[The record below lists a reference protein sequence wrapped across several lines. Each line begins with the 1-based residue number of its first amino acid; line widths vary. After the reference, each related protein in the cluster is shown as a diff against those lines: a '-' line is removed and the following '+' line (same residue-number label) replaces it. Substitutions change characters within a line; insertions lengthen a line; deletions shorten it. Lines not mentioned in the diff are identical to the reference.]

1 MEPAAGL
8 VKLAARRPARECM
21 LGDRPSLP
29 TRYSHRVP
37 CCLPRPTSRR
47 AYTIPGIARQWAW
60 HRATFMRMET
70 HSTPGCSRFPAAFE
84 ERGRSVPNAI
94 CTRVGTRELS
104 SMFSG
109 WFQKVR
115 VVPCSTVWL
124 CQSGARAPLR
134 RRPFRSP
141 SGRNLGKLGPV
152 PERTAP
158 LTHELGVGMGGN
170 STPRGD
176 ELEYL
181 ASSSALASCLAT
193 RLQVLQ
199 FQST

>member
-21 LGDRPSLP
+21 LGDRPLLP

-84 ERGRSVPNAI
+84 ER
-94 CTRVGTRELS
+94 
-104 SMFSG
+104 
-109 WFQKVR
+109 
-115 VVPCSTVWL
+115 
-124 CQSGARAPLR
+124 
-134 RRPFRSP
+134 FRI
-141 SGRNLGKLGPV
+141 
-152 PERTAP
+152 ER
-158 LTHELGVGMGGN
+158 
-170 STPRGD
+170 
-176 ELEYL
+176 
-181 ASSSALASCLAT
+181 
-193 RLQVLQ
+193 QVLILS
-199 FQST
+199 FRLN

>member
-21 LGDRPSLP
+21 LGDRPLLP
-29 TRYSHRVP
+29 TRCSHRVP

-60 HRATFMRMET
+60 HQATFMRMET

-84 ERGRSVPNAI
+84 ERFQSIDRTSYPVFSVKLK
-94 CTRVGTRELS
+94 RKGKSEWYQS
-104 SMFSG
+104 
-109 WFQKVR
+109 
-115 VVPCSTVWL
+115 STVWL
-124 CQSGARAPLR
+124 CQVGARAPLT
-134 RRPFRSP
+134 RRPF
-141 SGRNLGKLGPV
+141 GRRVDETLENLGQF

-170 STPRGD
+170 STLRGD
-176 ELEYL
+176 ELEYWRRP
-181 ASSSALASCLAT
+181 APWQAVLAT
-193 RLQVLQ
+193 RL
-199 FQST
+199 